1 MVRTQIQ
8 LPDELYERMKRFA
21 TARELSM
28 AEVARRGLEDLLR
41 RYPEPESADPE
52 WQIPR
57 TTVGTVQVSLEDL
70 RNVAVEDETNRS
82 R

>member
-1 MVRTQIQ
+1 MIRTQIQ
-8 LPDELYERMKRFA
+8 LPDELYERIKRFA
-21 TARELSM
+21 AARELSM

-41 RYPEPESADPE
+41 RYPEPESTDPE
-52 WQIPR
+52 WQIPL

-70 RNVAVEDETNRS
+70 KNIVAEEEANRS